1 MQTVSTTNP
10 DLAVAFSDRLT
21 AQRAEIACAFAP
33 FTVPAPAGSN
43 RAALRRLA
51 GT

>member
-21 AQRAEIACAFAP
+21 ARRAEIAYAFAP
-33 FTVPAPAGSN
+33 FTLPAPAGPN
-43 RAALRRLA
+43 RSALRRLA